1 MSRRI
6 HRLYSRKS
14 GTPCVIFLAGM
25 GDSGETWKIVQDRI
39 SQEASTLSY
48 DRAGIGTSAVAA
60 VVPRTCRDLA
70 EELYDLLQEVE
81 VEPPCVLVGHSF
93 GGLVA
98 RLFAS
103 LYPQLVSGLVLVDA
117 APEYKEL
124 AYEKVLPDN
133 LIAANREYYE
143 NPMRNSEKIDKI
155 RSYQEIVDSYRQSDI
170 PISIITRGLPDVW
183 DEEWPNEEILA
194 IEQRLQADFM
204 RLSTSTSSKQRIA
217 GRSGHY
223 IHHDEPE
230 MVIEEILFM
239 LREMKT

>member
-14 GTPCVIFLAGM
+14 GAPCVIFLAGM

-48 DRAGIGTSAVAA
+48 DRAGIGRSAVAA

>member
-1 MSRRI
+1 MCRRI

-48 DRAGIGTSAVAA
+48 DRAGIGRSPAAA
-60 VVPRTCRDLA
+60 VVPRTCRDLV
-70 EELYDLLQEVE
+70 EELYDLLQEIG
-81 VEPPCVLVGHSF
+81 VEPPYILVGHSF

-103 LYPQLVSGLVLVDA
+103 LYPQLVSGMVLVDA

-155 RSYQEIVDSYRQSDI
+155 RSYQEIVDHFLQSDI
-170 PISIITRGLPDVW
+170 PVSIITRGLTDIW
-183 DEEWPNEEILA
+183 DEKWPNEEILK
-194 IEQRLQADFM
+194 IEQNLQTDFRRL
-204 RLSTSTSSKQRIA
+204 STSSKQRIA

-223 IHHDEPE
+223 IHHDEPDI
-230 MVIEEILFM
+230 VVEEILMM
-239 LREMKT
+239 LRRMKT

>member
-14 GTPCVIFLAGM
+14 GAPCVIFLAGM
-25 GDSGETWKIVQDRI
+25 GDSSETWKIVQDRI

-48 DRAGIGTSAVAA
+48 DRAGIGRSAAPE
-60 VVPRTCRDLA
+60 VVPRTCRDLV
-70 EELYDLLQEVE
+70 EELYDLLQEIKVE
-81 VEPPCVLVGHSF
+81 TPCILVGHSF

-133 LIAANREYYE
+133 LIAANRDYYE
-143 NPMRNSEKIDKI
+143 NPMQNSEKIDKI
-155 RSYQEIVDSYRQSDI
+155 RSYQEIDDSFRQSDI
-170 PISIITRGLPDVW
+170 PVTIITRGLPDAW

-194 IEQRLQADFM
+194 IDQRLQADFT
-204 RLSTSTSSKQRIA
+204 RLSMSNKQRMA
-217 GRSGHY
+217 TRSGHY

-230 MVIEEILFM
+230 MVIEEILIM
-239 LREMKT
+239 LRGMNT

>member
-1 MSRRI
+1 MCRRI

-48 DRAGIGTSAVAA
+48 DRAGIGRSPAAA
-60 VVPRTCRDLA
+60 VVPRTCRDLV
-70 EELYDLLQEVE
+70 EELYDLLQEIGVE
-81 VEPPCVLVGHSF
+81 SPYILVGHSF

-103 LYPQLVSGLVLVDA
+103 LYPQLVSGMVLVDA

-155 RSYQEIVDSYRQSDI
+155 RSYQEIVDHFLQSDI
-170 PISIITRGLPDVW
+170 PVSIITRGLPDIW
-183 DEEWPNEEILA
+183 DEKWPNEEILK
-194 IEQRLQADFM
+194 IEQNLQTDFRRL
-204 RLSTSTSSKQRIA
+204 STSSKQRIA

-223 IHHDEPE
+223 IHHDEPDI
-230 MVIEEILFM
+230 VVEEILMM
-239 LREMKT
+239 LRRMKT

>member
-1 MSRRI
+1 MCRRI

-14 GTPCVIFLAGM
+14 GAPCVIFLAGM
-25 GDSGETWKIVQDRI
+25 GDSCETWKIVHDRI

-48 DRAGIGTSAVAA
+48 DRAGIGRSPAAA
-60 VVPRTCRDLA
+60 VVPRTCRDLV
-70 EELYDLLQEVE
+70 EELYDLLQEIG
-81 VEPPCVLVGHSF
+81 VEPPYILVGHSF

-103 LYPQLVSGLVLVDA
+103 LYPQLVSGMVLVDA

-155 RSYQEIVDSYRQSDI
+155 RSYQEIVDHFLQSDI
-170 PISIITRGLPDVW
+170 PVSIITRGLPDIW
-183 DEEWPNEEILA
+183 DEKWPNEEILK
-194 IEQRLQADFM
+194 IEQNLQTDFRRL
-204 RLSTSTSSKQRIA
+204 STSSKQRIA

-223 IHHDEPE
+223 IHHDEPDI
-230 MVIEEILFM
+230 VVEEILMM
-239 LREMKT
+239 LRRMKT

>member
-1 MSRRI
+1 MSRWI

-14 GTPCVIFLAGM
+14 GTPSVIFLAGM

-48 DRAGIGTSAVAA
+48 DRAGIGRSPAPE
-60 VVPRTCRDLA
+60 VVSRTCRDLV
-70 EELYDLLQEVE
+70 EELYDLLQEIKVE
-81 VEPPCVLVGHSF
+81 TPCILVGHSF

-133 LIAANREYYE
+133 LIAANRDYYE

-155 RSYQEIVDSYRQSDI
+155 RSYQEIVDYFRQSDI
-170 PISIITRGLPDVW
+170 PVTIITRGLPDVW

-194 IEQRLQADFM
+194 IDQRLQANF
-204 RLSTSTSSKQRIA
+204 TTTSSKQRIA
-217 GRSGHY
+217 TRSGHY

-230 MVIEEILFM
+230 MVIEEILIM
-239 LREMKT
+239 VRGMNT

>member
-1 MSRRI
+1 MCRRI
-6 HRLYSRKS
+6 HRLYSRKR

-25 GDSGETWKIVQDRI
+25 GDSCETWEIVQDRI

-48 DRAGIGTSAVAA
+48 DRAGIGRSPAAA
-60 VVPRTCRDLA
+60 VVPRTCRDLV
-70 EELYDLLQEVE
+70 EELYELLQEIE
-81 VEPPCVLVGHSF
+81 VEPPCILVGHSF

-103 LYPQLVSGLVLVDA
+103 LYPHLVSGMILVDA

-155 RSYQEIVDSYRQSDI
+155 RSYQEIVDYFRQSDI
-170 PISIITRGLPDVW
+170 PVSIITRGLPDIW
-183 DEEWPNEEILA
+183 DEEWPNEEILK
-194 IEQRLQADFM
+194 IEQNLQADFR
-204 RLSTSTSSKQRIA
+204 RLSTSSKQRIA

-223 IHHDEPE
+223 IHHDEPDI
-230 MVIEEILFM
+230 VVEEILIM
-239 LREMKT
+239 LRGMKT

>member
-14 GTPCVIFLAGM
+14 GTPSVIFLAGM

-48 DRAGIGTSAVAA
+48 DRAGIGRSPAAA
-60 VVPRTCRDLA
+60 VVPRTCRDLV
-70 EELYDLLQEVE
+70 EELYDLLQEIE
-81 VEPPCVLVGHSF
+81 VETPCILVGHSF

-98 RLFAS
+98 RLFTS

-143 NPMRNSEKIDKI
+143 
-155 RSYQEIVDSYRQSDI
+155 
-170 PISIITRGLPDVW
+170 
-183 DEEWPNEEILA
+183 
-194 IEQRLQADFM
+194 RL
-204 RLSTSTSSKQRIA
+204 A
-217 GRSGHY
+217 GRVGRGMAERGNLSNRTTSASRSQTAFNLKQTKNGY
-223 IHHDEPE
+223 S
-230 MVIEEILFM
+230 
-239 LREMKT
+239 

>member
-1 MSRRI
+1 MCRRI

-14 GTPCVIFLAGM
+14 GAPCVIFIAGM

-48 DRAGIGTSAVAA
+48 ERAGIGRSPAAA
-60 VVPRTCRDLA
+60 VVPRTCRDLV
-70 EELYDLLQEVE
+70 EELYDLLQEIG
-81 VEPPCVLVGHSF
+81 VEPPCILVGHSF

-103 LYPQLVSGLVLVDA
+103 LYPHLVSGMILVDA

-133 LIAANREYYE
+133 LLAANREYYE
-143 NPMRNSEKIDKI
+143 NPMLNREKIDKI
-155 RSYQEIVDSYRQSDI
+155 RSYQEIVDHFRQSDK
-170 PISIITRGLPDVW
+170 PVSIITRGLPDIW
-183 DEEWPNEEILA
+183 DEEWPNEEILK
-194 IEQRLQADFM
+194 IEQNLQADFR
-204 RLSTSTSSKQRIA
+204 RLSTSSKQRIA

-223 IHHDEPE
+223 IHHDEPDI
-230 MVIEEILFM
+230 VVEEILMM
-239 LREMKT
+239 LRGMKT

>member
-1 MSRRI
+1 MCRRI

-14 GTPCVIFLAGM
+14 GTPSVVFLAGM

-48 DRAGIGTSAVAA
+48 DRAGIGRSPAPV
-60 VVPRTCRDLA
+60 VVPRTCRDLV
-70 EELYDLLQEVE
+70 EELYDLLQEIAVE
-81 VEPPCVLVGHSF
+81 TPCILVGHSF

-155 RSYQEIVDSYRQSDI
+155 RSYQEIVDSFRQSDI
-170 PISIITRGLPDVW
+170 PVSIITRGLPDVW

-194 IEQRLQADFM
+194 IEQRLQADFK
-204 RLSTSTSSKQRIA
+204 RLSTSSKQRIA
-217 GRSGHY
+217 IRSRHY
-223 IHHDEPE
+223 IHHDEPDV
-230 MVIEEILFM
+230 VIEEILIM
-239 LREMKT
+239 LRGMNT

>member
-14 GTPCVIFLAGM
+14 GAPCVIFLAGM

-48 DRAGIGTSAVAA
+48 DRAGIGRSAAAA

-170 PISIITRGLPDVW
+170 PVSIITRGLPDVW

-239 LREMKT
+239 LRGMKT

>member
-14 GTPCVIFLAGM
+14 GTPSVIFLAGM

-48 DRAGIGTSAVAA
+48 DRAGIGRSPAAA
-60 VVPRTCRDLA
+60 VVPRTCRDLV
-70 EELYDLLQEVE
+70 EELYDLLREIEVE
-81 VEPPCVLVGHSF
+81 TPCILVGHSF

-98 RLFAS
+98 RLFTS

-155 RSYQEIVDSYRQSDI
+155 RSYQEIVDSYRQSNI
-170 PISIITRGLPDVW
+170 PVSIITRGLPDVW

-194 IEQRLQADFM
+194 IEQHLQADFK
-204 RLSTSTSSKQRIA
+204 RLSTSSKQRMA
-217 GRSGHY
+217 TRSGHY

-230 MVIEEILFM
+230 MVMEEILIM
-239 LREMKT
+239 VRGMNK

>member
-1 MSRRI
+1 MCRRI

-14 GTPCVIFLAGM
+14 GAPCVIFLAGM
-25 GDSGETWKIVQDRI
+25 GDSGETWRSVQDRI

-48 DRAGIGTSAVAA
+48 DRAGIGRSPAAA
-60 VVPRTCRDLA
+60 VVPRTCRDLV
-70 EELYDLLQEVE
+70 EELYDLLQEID
-81 VEPPCVLVGHSF
+81 VEPPCILVGHSF

-103 LYPQLVSGLVLVDA
+103 LYPQLVSGMVLVDA

-155 RSYQEIVDSYRQSDI
+155 RSYQEIVDYFRQSDI
-170 PISIITRGLPDVW
+170 PVSIITRGLPDVW
-183 DEEWPNEEILA
+183 NEEWPNEEILT
-194 IEQRLQADFM
+194 IEQRLQADFR
-204 RLSTSTSSKQRIA
+204 RLSTSSKQRMA
-217 GRSGHY
+217 NRSGHY

-230 MVIEEILFM
+230 MVIEEILIM
-239 LREMKT
+239 LRGMNT

>member
-1 MSRRI
+1 MSRWI
-6 HRLYSRKS
+6 HRLYSRKC
-14 GTPCVIFLAGM
+14 GTPSVIFLAGM

-48 DRAGIGTSAVAA
+48 DRAGIGRSPAPE
-60 VVPRTCRDLA
+60 VVSRTCRDLV
-70 EELYDLLQEVE
+70 EELYDLLQEIKVE
-81 VEPPCVLVGHSF
+81 TPCILVGHSF

-133 LIAANREYYE
+133 LIAANRDYYE

-155 RSYQEIVDSYRQSDI
+155 RSYQEIVDYFRQSDI
-170 PISIITRGLPDVW
+170 PVTIITRGLPDVW

-194 IEQRLQADFM
+194 IDQRLQANF
-204 RLSTSTSSKQRIA
+204 TTTSSKQRIA
-217 GRSGHY
+217 TRSGHY

-230 MVIEEILFM
+230 MVIEEILIM
-239 LREMKT
+239 VRGMNT